1 MSAVGKIL
9 FFGSCSFNYAF
20 PVCKQYLNLSSSEVL
35 YCNDCD
41 FKKRYFAL
49 KTGKEKTTQL
59 YNKCKYYNIVLES
72 LIWSAASYIFSP
84 LCEFDL

>member
-1 MSAVGKIL
+1 MSAVDNVL

-41 FKKRYFAL
+41 LKKGILHL
-49 KTGKEKTTQL
+49 KQGKRKH
-59 YNKCKYYNIVLES
+59 
-72 LIWSAASYIFSP
+72 SAVQ
-84 LCEFDL
+84 

>member
-1 MSAVGKIL
+1 MIVT
-9 FFGSCSFNYAF
+9 
-20 PVCKQYLNLSSSEVL
+20 
-35 YCNDCD
+35 

-49 KTGKEKTTQL
+49 KTGKEKTTHL

-72 LIWSAASYIFSP
+72 LIWSTASYIFSP